1 MEPPGPV
8 PFTLFSPVANHRLGV
23 LAAIRSPIARMPLA
37 PLAAGLNIV
46 VPVVRVGGAPGLL
59 PAALAFPLAL
69 STRTEL
75 LPEGLRTGVKE
86 FVTGP
91 TTSLF
96 HTRPL
101 FD

>member
-1 MEPPGPV
+1 MV
-8 PFTLFSPVANHRLGV
+8 
-23 LAAIRSPIARMPLA
+23 RMPVA

-46 VPVVRVGGAPGLL
+46 VPVVWVGGAPGLL

>member
-1 MEPPGPV
+1 MV
-8 PFTLFSPVANHRLGV
+8 
-23 LAAIRSPIARMPLA
+23 RMPVA

-46 VPVVRVGGAPGLL
+46 VPVVWVGGAPGLL

-69 STRTEL
+69 SARTEL
-75 LPEGLRTGVKE
+75 LPGGLTTRMKE

-96 HTRPL
+96 HTKSL

>member
-23 LAAIRSPIARMPLA
+23 LEARRSPIVGMPAA

-46 VPVVRVGGAPGLL
+46 VPVVWVGGAPGLL

-86 FVTGP
+86 LATGAA
-91 TTSLF
+91 TSLF
-96 HTRPL
+96 HTKSL

>member
-1 MEPPGPV
+1 MGM
-8 PFTLFSPVANHRLGV
+8 F
-23 LAAIRSPIARMPLA
+23 AAIRSPIARMPVA

-46 VPVVRVGGAPGLL
+46 VPVVWVGGAPGLL

-69 STRTEL
+69 SARTDL
-75 LPEGLRTGVKE
+75 LPGGLRTGVKE
-86 FVTGP
+86 LATGA

-96 HTRPL
+96 HTRHL